1 VNERG
6 TRLSRL
12 LLVCYPRGWRRRYG
26 NELLALLSD
35 TQLTPRIALD
45 VAIAGFRQRL
55 HAARRSFS
63 GGIAMT
69 IGPAW
74 RHPTAFALVA
84 ALLLL
89 PTFTFVGASLLA
101 YELHLQAV
109 RSVVEPTMAVLERWR
124 IIDLFL
130 VAAPPVAAMAA
141 LAPLLRVGLDRR
153 AGTLEAVV
161 TIRALALNVF
171 VALVAAALAGVLIW
185 HIVVESVTRAGA

>member
-1 VNERG
+1 
-6 TRLSRL
+6 
-12 LLVCYPRGWRRRYG
+12 
-26 NELLALLSD
+26 
-35 TQLTPRIALD
+35 
-45 VAIAGFRQRL
+45 
-55 HAARRSFS
+55 
-63 GGIAMT
+63 MT

-74 RHPTAFALVA
+74 RHPTAFALA
-84 ALLLL
+84 AAILLL
-89 PTFTFVGASLLA
+89 PTFVFVGLSILA
-101 YELHLQAV
+101 YELDLQAL
-109 RSVVEPTMAVLERWR
+109 RTVVEPTMAAVDRWR